1 MGIPV
6 LIVGRSGSGKSTSL
20 RNCQD
25 FAVFNV
31 LGKPL
36 PFRNQP
42 KTKVTDDYGVIIKGM
57 KLCKAKSIVI
67 DDAGYLM
74 TNQFMRGHSANGGG
88 NAIYGFYNSLADN
101 FWGLIEQARSL
112 PDDKIVYIIMHTDT
126 DDVGNLKP
134 KTVGKLLD
142 DKVSIEGMCTV
153 VLRSVYIDGKYVFLT
168 NKEDD
173 RDIEKSPIGMFEE
186 NEIDNDLKM
195 VDNTIREYFNLNS
208 TEENN
213 NE

>member
-1 MGIPV
+1 M
-6 LIVGRSGSGKSTSL
+6 
-20 RNCQD
+20 
-25 FAVFNV
+25 
-31 LGKPL
+31 
-36 PFRNQP
+36 
-42 KTKVTDDYGVIIKGM
+42 
-57 KLCKAKSIVI
+57 
-67 DDAGYLM
+67 
-74 TNQFMRGHSANGGG
+74 
-88 NAIYGFYNSLADN
+88 YGFYNSLADN

>member
-57 KLCKAKSIVI
+57 KVCKAKSIVI

-74 TNQFMRGHSANGGG
+74 TNQFMHGHSASGSG

-101 FWGLIEQARSL
+101 FWGLVEQARSL
-112 PDDKIVYIIMHTDT
+112 PPEKIVYIMMHTDT
-126 DDVGNLKP
+126 DDFGNLKP

-153 VLRSVYIDGKYVFLT
+153 VLRSVYADSKYVFLT

-173 RDIEKSPIGMFEE
+173 RDIEKSPLGMFEDR
-186 NEIDNDLKM
+186 EIDNDLKM
-195 VDNTIREYFNLNS
+195 VDNTIREYYGLN
-208 TEENN
+208 TEENS

>member
-42 KTKVTDDYGVIIKGM
+42 KTKITDDYGVIIKGM
-57 KLCKAKSIVI
+57 KVCKAKSIVI

-74 TNQFMRGHSANGGG
+74 TNQFMRGHSTSGGG

-101 FWGLIEQARSL
+101 FWGLVEQARSL
-112 PDDKIVYIIMHTDT
+112 PPDKIVYIMMHTDT
-126 DDVGNLKP
+126 DDFGNLKP

-153 VLRSVYIDGKYVFLT
+153 VLRSVYADSKYVFLT

-173 RDIEKSPIGMFEE
+173 RDIEKSPLGMFEDR
-186 NEIDNDLKM
+186 EIDNDLKM
-195 VDNTIREYFNLNS
+195 VDNTIREYYGLN
-208 TEENN
+208 TEVNS

>member
-6 LIVGRSGSGKSTSL
+6 LIVGRSGSGKSASL

-57 KLCKAKSIVI
+57 KVCKAKSIVI

-74 TNQFMRGHSANGGG
+74 TNQFMRGHSSNGGG

-101 FWGLIEQARSL
+101 FWELVEQARSL
-112 PDDKIVYIIMHTDT
+112 PSDKIVYIMMHTDT
-126 DDVGNLKP
+126 DDFGNLKP

-153 VLRSVYIDGKYVFLT
+153 VLRSVYADGRYVFLT

-173 RDIEKSPIGMFEE
+173 RDIEKSPIGMFEG

-195 VDNTIREYFNLNS
+195 VDNTIREYYGLN
-208 TEENN
+208 TEENS